1 MKTIAQQIKWDFE
14 TNGDLEIKDKNGKEI
29 YWEDSDRYWTKREYD
44 SQGNQ
49 IYWENSGGN
58 IIDRRPKNVI

>member
-14 TNGDLEIKDKNGKEI
+14 TNGFLEIKNKNDRLI
-29 YWEDSDRYWTKREYD
+29 YLETSNGIWEKREYD
-44 SQGNQ
+44 SRGNV
-49 IYWENSGGN
+49 IYWENSFGN